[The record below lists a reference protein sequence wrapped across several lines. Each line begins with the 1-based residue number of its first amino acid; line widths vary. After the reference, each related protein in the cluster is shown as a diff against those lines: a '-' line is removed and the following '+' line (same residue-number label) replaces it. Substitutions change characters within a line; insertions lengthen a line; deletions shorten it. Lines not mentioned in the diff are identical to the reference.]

1 MAVKLNLLA
10 LNNELLSSDTITGQA
25 LNRQH
30 QLKKTPRKAK
40 DMLQIANISRN
51 NLQNV
56 STELLKH
63 AITVVTGVA
72 GSGKSS
78 LITTAFEKIKMLY

>member
-1 MAVKLNLLA
+1 M
-10 LNNELLSSDTITGQA
+10 
-25 LNRQH
+25 
-30 QLKKTPRKAK
+30 
-40 DMLQIANISRN
+40 
-51 NLQNV
+51 
-56 STELLKH
+56 STEFPKH